1 MHGSREVR
9 GEFAIYQHFIWGGGE
24 CRAMEPRNC
33 SRWRTLSDP
42 SILDYLTVL
51 LHKLNQNLSVKP
63 CHLSSNFGSDSVH
76 ENIPHETE

>member
-1 MHGSREVR
+1 MHGSKESR
-9 GEFAIYQHFIWGGGE
+9 GEFAIYQNFIWGGGE

-33 SRWRTLSDP
+33 SLWRTVSDP

-51 LHKLNQNLSVKP
+51 LHKLNQTKSVCKTLSV
-63 CHLSSNFGSDSVH
+63 SNFGSDSVH